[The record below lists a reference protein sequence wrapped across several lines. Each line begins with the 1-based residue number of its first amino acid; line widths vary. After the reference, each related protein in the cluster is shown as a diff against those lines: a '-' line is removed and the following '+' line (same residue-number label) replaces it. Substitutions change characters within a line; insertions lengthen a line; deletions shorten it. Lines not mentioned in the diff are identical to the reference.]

1 MLNKLILVGR
11 LVENPELRTTNND
24 KEMSIITVAV
34 PRPFKNTDGEHETDF
49 INCKLF
55 GGIASNT
62 CEYCKKGDVIG
73 IYGRVQNRI
82 IENEDGKRNILEV
95 IAEKISF
102 LSNKK

>member
-1 MLNKLILVGR
+1 MLNQIVLVGR
-11 LVENPELRTTNND
+11 LVKDPEVRESKNGT
-24 KEMSIITVAV
+24 SYSHITLAI
-34 PRPFKNTDGEHETDF
+34 PRSYKNVNGEYETDF
-49 INCKLF
+49 IDCKLF
-55 GGIASNT
+55 GGVASNT